1 MDADMSGVDKQSM
14 ALQLLLDERDII
26 ALAARYCRALDT
38 KDWSQ
43 LDEVF
48 LPIADR
54 LFVHA
59 ALQKSGQ
66 RNLHCLRAPEVRVAD
81 VREHF

>member
-38 KDWSQ
+38 KG
-43 LDEVF
+43 LVAAGRG
-48 LPIADR
+48 LP
-54 LFVHA
+54 
-59 ALQKSGQ
+59 
-66 RNLHCLRAPEVRVAD
+66 P
-81 VREHF
+81 